1 MKCTLKFPP
10 QKIRI
15 NVNSVREILQVH
27 LSESLCLK
35 SFSCHMGDNFV
46 LEIHAGVVQWEIMG
60 FGVKS

>member
-1 MKCTLKFPP
+1 MYPKFPP
-10 QKIRI
+10 PTKRRI

-46 LEIHAGVVQWEIMG
+46 LEIHAGVVQ
-60 FGVKS
+60 